1 MLKMIREIQFIVYI
15 YSNFFTEIFL
25 KPSAEEVQRKSA
37 YIGIKVSVSRN
48 KGVSSN
54 ITSIYLFKLCVRY
67 AQS

>member
-1 MLKMIREIQFIVYI
+1 MLKIIREIQFIVYI

-48 KGVSSN
+48 KGIS
-54 ITSIYLFKLCVRY
+54 
-67 AQS
+67 Q